1 MKTLKQK
8 IIALSI
14 VLTGVF
20 TVKAQDFH
28 ISQYDNSL
36 QQVNPAYTG
45 YGIDKDYRVNINQR
59 SQWGQIT
66 SKPYRS
72 FLFSYDQKI
81 DKQFSV
87 GGFFISNN
95 AGDQNINSFNAM
107 LSGAYSII
115 QSPISKHKL
124 RAGLQLGVFN
134 RNVHSGEFIYDSQYN
149 GSTGAF
155 DASID
160 SREVFQQSSF
170 TRFDAALGMFYDY
183 VDEDIM
189 FNPFGG
195 FSLLHIGVP
204 NESLSSDKYVLPL
217 HWVLHAGTN
226 IKIDEEWSVK
236 PNILYMHQR
245 KAYDFNM
252 GALGQYKINST
263 DYAILAGVNYR
274 WLDAVIA
281 HVGFK
286 YKSNVLRVS
295 YDFNT
300 SYLKNYTSGRGGL
313 EFSLVFVGAFDE
325 TIRLFK
331 PSF

>member
-1 MKTLKQK
+1 MKTFNSK
-8 IIALSI
+8 IITIAI
-14 VLTGVF
+14 VLTAVF
-20 TVKAQDFH
+20 TINAQDFH

-36 QQVNPAYTG
+36 QQINPAYTG
-45 YGIDKDYRVNINQR
+45 HDIDKDYRVNINQR
-59 SQWGQIT
+59 NQWGQIA
-66 SKPYRS
+66 SKPFRS

-95 AGDQNINSFNAM
+95 AGNQNINSFNAM
-107 LSGAYSII
+107 LSGSYNII
-115 QSPISKHKL
+115 QNPISNHKL
-124 RAGLQLGVFN
+124 KAGLQLGVFN
-134 RNVHSGEFIYDSQYN
+134 RNVNSGEYIYDSQYN
-149 GSTGAF
+149 GSTGVF
-155 DASID
+155 DGSID
-160 SREVFQQSSF
+160 SGEAFQQSTF
-170 TRFDAALGMFYDY
+170 TRFDAAIGMFYDY
-183 VDEDIM
+183 IDEDVM

-204 NESLSSDKYVLPL
+204 NESISASRYVLPL
-217 HWVLHAGTN
+217 HLVVHAGTD

-236 PNILYMHQR
+236 PNFLFMHQR
-245 KAYDFNM
+245 KAYEFNM

-263 DYAILAGVNYR
+263 DYAVLAGVNYR